1 MASRSEI
8 TWTALQV
15 KNTFLHLV
23 DFPLDG
29 PVLRRASSDSS
40 VTYSSCSSTASSQQ
54 STPKSSFFG
63 ELSPPAWRVQVSSA
77 PGLVEEGCDGLLEVK
92 KGKTSMKPK
101 YRPGKRRRDRI
112 KELLSTR
119 EGAAYAEWLIMNRTS
134 PIDAPSRMQVY
145 FAKLQLGR

>member
-101 YRPGKRRRDRI
+101 Y
-112 KELLSTR
+112 STR